1 MVQKSGRGSRGTA
14 LSQSHLSCQ
23 VPTLAM
29 SCPGAAEI
37 QATATVPELGLQ
49 GLATWGGRAEG
60 RDHNGKTG
68 GLSTFLGLN
77 GETYGERA
85 DDMGHG
91 PWVKISDSKTK
102 RFWSSPTMW
111 MRRNFVMN

>member
-1 MVQKSGRGSRGTA
+1 
-14 LSQSHLSCQ
+14 
-23 VPTLAM
+23 M

-68 GLSTFLGLN
+68 ELSTFLGLN
-77 GETYGERA
+77 GETHGERA

-91 PWVKISDSKTK
+91 SRFQTPKPRDFGHLGEHAQTLLTTNHVDSKEFHDELNTGALL
-102 RFWSSPTMW
+102 RLCQHETSRT
-111 MRRNFVMN
+111 